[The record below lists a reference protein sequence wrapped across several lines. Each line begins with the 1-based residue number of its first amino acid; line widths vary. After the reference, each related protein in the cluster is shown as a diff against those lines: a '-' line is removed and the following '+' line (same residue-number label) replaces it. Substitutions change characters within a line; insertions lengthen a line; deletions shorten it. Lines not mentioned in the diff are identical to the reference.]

1 MGDNTVASRLLW
13 LNTSPLWISL
23 TVTKDVEDTA
33 ASNFSRTFAG
43 TLLLFVFKKKALI
56 VVNFA
61 VDLSHVINHSH
72 LAGHGNVSSNK
83 SAEG

>member
-1 MGDNTVASRLLW
+1 MVKHITIVDLINRNKGCGRHRCFELVKNICR
-13 LNTSPLWISL
+13 N
-23 TVTKDVEDTA
+23 A
-33 ASNFSRTFAG
+33 A
-43 TLLLFVFKKKALI
+43 FVIFQKKALI